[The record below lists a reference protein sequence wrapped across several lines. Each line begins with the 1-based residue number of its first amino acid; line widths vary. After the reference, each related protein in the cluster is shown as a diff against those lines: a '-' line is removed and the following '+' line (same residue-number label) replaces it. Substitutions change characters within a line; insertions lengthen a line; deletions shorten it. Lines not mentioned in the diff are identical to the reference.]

1 MTHAPAS
8 SQACPI
14 CRERGQERLFESV
27 DYLTGEFF
35 TVARCARCGTARTL
49 FPHPEEEIGRYY
61 GDTYY
66 GREGRRFLGAL
77 EWLVRLFRRGRVS
90 AVLRLHPGPGRVLD
104 VGCGRGLI
112 LRRLRS
118 LGWDCYGTE
127 LSADLA
133 RLLRESGVEV
143 FTGPLEEWGL
153 PEASFDVIL
162 LWHSLEHQFEPARV
176 LAEVRRLLKPGG
188 RLILEVP
195 NLGSWQARLGGS
207 RWFHLDVPR
216 HLVHFSRPTL
226 AALLGGQG
234 FEVLRWSTWSLEQG
248 PFGFAQSLLNR
259 MCASP
264 NLLYGLMKGHTVV
277 EKMRQETPLARRV
290 RDLLLT
296 LALAAP
302 AVGVGMGAEALAA
315 LAGRGGVLRVSA
327 RRGGGTGGSQSAGT
341 AHSGPSREPSA

>member
-1 MTHAPAS
+1 MTRGPAS

-14 CRERGQERLFESV
+14 CQETARERLFESA
-27 DYLTGEFF
+27 DYLTGESF

-49 FPHPEEEIGRYY
+49 FPHPEEEIGSYY
-61 GDTYY
+61 GNTYY
-66 GREGRRFLGAL
+66 GREGRRFLGTL
-77 EWLVRLFRRGRVS
+77 EWLVRLFRRGRVR

-104 VGCGRGLI
+104 VGSGRGLI

-133 RLLRESGVEV
+133 QLLRESGVEV

-153 PEASFDVIL
+153 PESSFDVIL
-162 LWHSLEHQFEPARV
+162 LWHSLEHQFEPAQV

-188 RLILEVP
+188 RLLLEVP
-195 NLGSWQARLGGS
+195 NFGSRQAAVGGS

-216 HLVHFSRPTL
+216 HLLHFSRPTL

-234 FEVLRWSTWSLEQG
+234 FETLRWSTWSLEQG

-259 MCASP
+259 VCASP
-264 NLLYGLMKGHTVV
+264 NLLYGLMKGHA
-277 EKMRQETPLARRV
+277 LAEPTRRKISGP
-290 RDLLLT
+290 RRALDLGLT
-296 LALAAP
+296 LVLAVP
-302 AVGVGMGAEALAA
+302 AVAVAVGAEAVTA
-315 LAGRGGVLRVSA
+315 LAGRGGVLNIVA
-327 RRGGGTGGSQSAGT
+327 RKVEVR
-341 AHSGPSREPSA
+341 